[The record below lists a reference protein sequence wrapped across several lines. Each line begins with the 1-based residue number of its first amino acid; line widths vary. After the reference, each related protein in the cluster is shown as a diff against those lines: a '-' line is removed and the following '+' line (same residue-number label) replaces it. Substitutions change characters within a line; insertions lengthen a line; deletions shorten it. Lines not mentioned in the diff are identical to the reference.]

1 MPLSSASR
9 CAGPPVYLGA
19 MDDPQMYRP
28 AVPPP
33 PAEVTEPEP
42 EPAGAA
48 GHNAGNGC
56 RRTPPCAAREAGPLP
71 RPHG

>member
-1 MPLSSASR
+1 
-9 CAGPPVYLGA
+9 